1 MLNGR
6 TINNLAEGG
15 PAYKSKQLDKGDVI
29 LRVDGHDVTLESC
42 PDALVG
48 NDVPG
53 SSVTLTVQKGS
64 GPDEVHGIVCLG
76 RHCVRYNM
84 SKRKN

>member
-1 MLNGR
+1 MGLLLNGR
-6 TINNLAEGG
+6 TINNLVEGG
-15 PAYKSKQLDKGDVI
+15 PAYKSKQLVKGDVI

-53 SSVTLTVQKGS
+53 SFVTVTVQKGS
-64 GPDEVHGIVCLG
+64 GPNEVRGIVWLG
-76 RHCVRYNM
+76 
-84 SKRKN
+84 